1 MLGRITAL
9 APIVALS
16 GCALLNIFAEEPAP
30 VIVCFGLEASATPEW
45 LLIEPGDLRFHYAIG
60 SYAISGASREVAM
73 PGARSR
79 ALVHLN
85 RRITA
90 NLRTLLAATDVA
102 SVPGAESLEQH
113 IASARLRAEDISLV
127 SSWVDVDDCRQ
138 WVLVRILRRAADNL
152 RWLENAEHNYAE
164 ALDDNRTVAANLRSV
179 KAALAALEQIASNTI
194 HTSRQPKNYYQD
206 KYLQLQRQ
214 LASRQAQSQLEQL
227 EQILQELR
235 ESGDLRAQAVKLNSA
250 QRLFAGIDFSQ
261 LANHNRADY
270 AEQLSQAQ
278 QRLQQRINAN
288 KQLIFIQA
296 ESGLNPDE
304 LDYLVSKLKAIG
316 YQGTL
321 QDIAALDIDAAQQQA
336 RNLAADSL
344 AYVVIRIDIELT
356 DQGNWRATI
365 DITVSDWQVQAGY
378 EIDARNYRASST
390 RSNQS
395 ELDWRTI
402 IDTAFRAYR
411 P

>member
-1 MLGRITAL
+1 MLARITAL
-9 APIVALS
+9 ALIVALS
-16 GCALLNIFAEEPAP
+16 GCALLDIFEEEPAP
-30 VIVCFGLEASATPEW
+30 VIICFGLEASETPEW
-45 LLIEPGDLRFHYAIG
+45 LLTEPGDLRFHYAIG

-85 RRITA
+85 RRIAT
-90 NLRTLLAATDVA
+90 NLQTLLAATDVA

-138 WVLVRILRRAADNL
+138 WVLVRILRRAADKL

-164 ALDDNRTVAANLRSV
+164 ALDDNRTVAANLLSV
-179 KAALAALEQIASNTI
+179 KAALAALDQIASNTI

-214 LASRQAQSQLEQL
+214 LASQQAQSQLGQL
-227 EQILQELR
+227 NQLLQELQ

-278 QRLQQRINAN
+278 QGLQQRINAN

-304 LDYLVSKLKAIG
+304 LSKVVRELKDIG
-316 YQGTL
+316 YKGTL
-321 QDIAALDIDAAQQQA
+321 TDMAMVDIRAAQQRA
-336 RNLAADSL
+336 RSLTADSMV
-344 AYVVIRIDIELT
+344 YIVISTNSEQIALGYWKAD
-356 DQGNWRATI
+356 I
-365 DITVSDWQVQAGY
+365 DITVSNWQVQAGD
-378 EIDARNYRASST
+378 EIDSLNYRGRNVAANKSDLSWSAAIT
-390 RSNQS
+390 N
-395 ELDWRTI
+395 
-402 IDTAFRAYR
+402 AFSAYK

>member
-1 MLGRITAL
+1 MLARITAL
-9 APIVALS
+9 ALIVALS
-16 GCALLNIFAEEPAP
+16 GCALLDIFEEEPEP
-30 VIVCFGLEASATPEW
+30 VIVCFGLEASETPEW
-45 LLIEPGDLRFHYAIG
+45 LLTEPGDLRFHYAIG

-90 NLRTLLAATDVA
+90 NLQTLLAATDVA
-102 SVPGAESLEQH
+102 AVPGAESLEQH
-113 IASARLRAEDISLV
+113 IASAKLRAEDISLV

-138 WVLVRILRRAADNL
+138 WVLVRILRSSADNL

-164 ALDDNRTVAANLRSV
+164 ALDDNRTVAENLLSV
-179 KAALAALEQIASNTI
+179 KAALAALDQIASSTI
-194 HTSRQPKNYYQD
+194 HTSRQTKNYYQD
-206 KYLQLQRQ
+206 KYLQRQRQ
-214 LASRQAQSQLEQL
+214 LATRQAQGQLGQL
-227 EQILQELR
+227 DQLLQELQ

-250 QRLFAGIDFSQ
+250 QRLFAWIDFSQ

-304 LDYLVSKLKAIG
+304 IDYLVSKLKAIG

-344 AYVVIRIDIELT
+344 AYVVIRIDTELT
-356 DQGNWRATI
+356 GQGNWRATI
-365 DITVSDWQVQAGY
+365 DVTVRDWQVQAGY

-395 ELDWRTI
+395 ELDWRAI
-402 IDTAFRAYR
+402 IDAAFSAYR